1 MKQKIGVLS
10 GLLLSLLT
18 TSQLCFA
25 ALLEVDHPTFGVKAL
40 TLDTSSQL
48 AWLDLTCSL
57 NYSFLQAEA
66 ATQPGGVFQGF
77 RHATS
82 EEIEGLFN
90 HAGLVNHMLYADP
103 APVVT
108 SFFALVGTTSF
119 DGGPETFGISAT
131 PMAGNVR
138 WVGGVDYVSANGV
151 GFYSVSVGVVGYGET
166 TAFPTVGNWLV
177 TAVPEPTS
185 ATLLLGGIF
194 ALRLLRPRGAFRRV
208 A

>member
-1 MKQKIGVLS
+1 MKRKLGILS
-10 GLLLSLLT
+10 GLILSLFT

-25 ALLEVDHPTFGVKAL
+25 ALMEVDHPIFGVKAL
-40 TLDTSSQL
+40 TVDTSSQL

-82 EEIEGLFN
+82 DEIEGLFN
-90 HAGLVNHMLYADP
+90 HAGLANHMLYADP
-103 APVVT
+103 APVVS
-108 SFFALVGTTSF
+108 SFVARVGATSF

-138 WVGGVDYVSANGV
+138 WVGGVDYISANGV
-151 GFYSVSVGVVGYGET
+151 GFYNVSVDVVGYGET

-177 TAVPEPTS
+177 MAVPEPTS

-194 ALRLLRPRGAFRRV
+194 ALRLLRSRAASR
-208 A
+208 